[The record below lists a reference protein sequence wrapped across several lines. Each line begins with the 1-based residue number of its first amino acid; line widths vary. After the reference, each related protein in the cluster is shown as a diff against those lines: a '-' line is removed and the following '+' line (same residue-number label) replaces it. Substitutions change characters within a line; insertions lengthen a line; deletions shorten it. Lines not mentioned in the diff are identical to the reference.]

1 MSSETRQQCERV
13 NSKFVEDFN
22 KGDIQAACGAYADDA
37 KILPPGSAA
46 IQGRQAI
53 QEFWSG
59 ACKQMGI
66 TGMSLDTVDFEADGS
81 MAYELGRY
89 GLAGSSGPLDEGNYI
104 IVWKRGA
111 DGAWKYLLD
120 IWNSSKA

>member
-66 TGMSLDTVDFEADGS
+66 TGIALKTVDFEADGK
-81 MAYELGRY
+81 MAYELGSY
-89 GLAGSSGPLDEGNYI
+89 VLSGDSGPLDEGKYI
-104 IVWKRGA
+104 LVWKQES
-111 DGAWKYLLD
+111 DGAWKYHLD
-120 IWNSSKA
+120 IWNSNKA